1 MAASRYMGW
10 LRCVLIAGLCYCL
23 VGQTLLVQ
31 AAGVAA
37 ATADT
42 QMVLCHGNGEPSPG
56 ETNDAPLTKCHFCWL
71 PASGTALLP
80 DTNPGFAVRIAI
92 VASAYS
98 VSFETITVVRPP
110 PRGASRA
117 PPYFA

>member
-1 MAASRYMGW
+1 MLINGCIGW
-10 LRCVLIAGLCYCL
+10 LRGVLLAGLCYSL
-23 VGQTLLVQ
+23 VLQTLLVQ

-42 QMVLCHGNGEPSPG
+42 QLVLCHGNGGQSPG
-56 ETNDAPLTKCHFCWL
+56 DGDDDAFARCHFCWV
-71 PASGTALLP
+71 PASGAALLP
-80 DTNPGFAVRIAI
+80 ETGPAFSRPLAI
-92 VASAYS
+92 SATAYS
-98 VSFETITVVRPP
+98 FFSASFAIVRPP